1 MNTKFTI
8 FYTDGD
14 QDDLEFFRE
23 IVDIIDDNIEVITQ
37 TNGQQ
42 LMHALDNP
50 PPNPYLVYLDLN
62 MPGLNGLE
70 ILKRVRS
77 SSSHNKLPVIIF
89 STSQDENTIER
100 TRQLGASYY
109 LPKTGIFDH
118 LKKSIEHTL
127 NMDWTGFIPNKNNFV
142 YNYS

>member
-8 FYTDGD
+8 FYTDDD

-23 IVDIIDDNIEVITQ
+23 IVDIIDDNIEVVTQ

-50 PPNPYLVYLDLN
+50 PPHPYLIYLDLN

-89 STSQDENTIER
+89 STSKDEITIER

-109 LPKTGIFDH
+109 LPKTGIFEN

-127 NMDWTGFIPNKNNFV
+127 KMDWAGFIPNKTNFV
-142 YNYS
+142 YNFS